1 MRTGVLGALL
11 FSFAALGDA
20 NLDKARSLV
29 SDVKYGEAAKALS
42 AAEAATGNA
51 RADLIE
57 IYELQ
62 GIVYG
67 TLNKPDLARAAF
79 TKLFALD
86 PEHKL
91 NGKLS
96 PRVTTP
102 FYEAKGK
109 AHESGALELKHGAAL
124 ANDRVEGL
132 GFTLSDPQHMAKKLK
147 LHVSEDGKPW
157 RDVEQSAAA
166 QVMIPVSGRQ
176 VYWYA
181 VLLGDH
187 DAELATVFTAGA
199 PGLERVAMPV
209 SASVVEEKPQPEA
222 KAAPPEAP
230 APAEIVQVPRYRT
243 AAMTFVVLSLV
254 ATTLSFV
261 CVGSYVTAVNQWK
274 AVPHLPDGTL
284 DVTRAQAYDID
295 LRVRT
300 GATGMVIMLP
310 LTAIFSAV
318 GILTYT
324 RGWQNPIEVQK

>member
-11 FSFAALGDA
+11 FSFAALGDP
-20 NLDKARSLV
+20 NLEKARGLV
-29 SDVKYGEAAKALS
+29 SDVRYGEAAKALS
-42 AAEAATGNA
+42 AAEAATGNS

-57 IYELQ
+57 LYELQ

-67 TLNKPDLARAAF
+67 TLNKADLARAAF
-79 TKLFALD
+79 AKLFALD

-91 NGKLS
+91 KGKLT

-109 AHESGALELKHGAAL
+109 AQESGALELKHGAAL

-132 GFTLSDPQHMAKKLK
+132 GFTLTDPQHMAKKLK

-166 QVMIPVSGRQ
+166 QVMVPVSGRQ

-199 PGLERVAMPV
+199 PGLEGAIPVAAP
-209 SASVVEEKPQPEA
+209 VVEEKPKPEP
-222 KAAPPEAP
+222 KPAPPEVTAP
-230 APAEIVQVPRYRT
+230 AAPVRVPRYRT
-243 AAMTFVVLSLV
+243 AATAFMVLSLL
-254 ATTLSFV
+254 ATTISFV
-261 CVGSYVTAVNQWK
+261 VIASYITAVNRWNG
-274 AVPHLPDGTL
+274 ADRLPDGTINL
-284 DVTRAQAYDID
+284 TRADAYDID
-295 LRVRT
+295 MRVRT
-300 GATGMVIMLP
+300 GNTGMLIFLP
-310 LTAIFSAV
+310 LTAVFSAAA
-318 GILTYT
+318 IFLYT
-324 RGWQNPIEVQK
+324 WGWQHATEAPP